1 VNVVRL
7 RALAPGKINLCL
19 FLGGVRDDGR
29 HELVTLF
36 QPVSLADEVCLS
48 APGGSGED
56 VVACPGVEGPNIV
69 ARALAELRARGWD
82 GPPVRI
88 DVVKR
93 IPVAAGMAG
102 GSADAAAT
110 LRLAAAAHA
119 LPRAELA
126 HEVAAVLGADV
137 PSQLAPG
144 PALGIGAG
152 EVLSAVPP
160 RGQLAFVI
168 LPSSE
173 QLSTPAVFAE
183 ADRLGL
189 ARSAASL
196 AECREGLRAAL
207 AAGPE
212 LPAELLVNDLEP
224 AARSLCPS
232 IAGALDLAREMGADA
247 ALVCGSGP
255 TVAGV
260 FWGAD
265 APARAEVA
273 AAGAEERRTAALA
286 VVPVDAA
293 FAAVQDGECRPG
305 PAQ

>member
-1 VNVVRL
+1 MRL
-7 RALAPGKINLCL
+7 RALAPGKVNLCL
-19 FLGGVRDDGR
+19 FLGGTRGDGR

-36 QPVSLADEVCLS
+36 QPVSLADEVSLETVDG
-48 APGGSGED
+48 AGED
-56 VVACPGVEGPNIV
+56 VVVCPGVEGTNIV
-69 ARALAELRARGWD
+69 TRALAELRLRGWA
-82 GPPVRI
+82 GPRVRI
-88 DVVKR
+88 EICKR

-110 LRLAAAAHA
+110 LRLAAAAHP
-119 LPRAELA
+119 LPGAGVMA
-126 HEVAAVLGADV
+126 EVARVLGADV

-144 PALGIGAG
+144 PALGTGAG
-152 EVLSAVPP
+152 DVVASVPG
-160 RGQLAFVI
+160 RGPHACLI
-168 LPSSE
+168 LPSTAY
-173 QLSTPAVFAE
+173 LPTAAVFRE

-189 ARSAASL
+189 TRSADGL
-196 AECREGLRAAL
+196 DDLLRALQAAL
-207 AAGPE
+207 RMTPA

-232 IAGALDLAREMGADA
+232 ISGALDRARELGADT

-265 APARAEVA
+265 APARARVA
-273 AAGAEERRTAALA
+273 AQAAVERFPAAAA
-286 VVPVDAA
+286 VVPVDAG
-293 FAAVQDGECRPG
+293 FAAVRDAHRRPG